1 MPDNTSKSFSL
12 RPLEKPDLTCIT
24 RWFQEVGDLALFDR
38 HSRVPYDLATSERL
52 WNMSDTPQNAYDNC
66 WFAITSKPTGVAGIV
81 GLERISPV
89 NRDAVIA
96 LYVDH
101 AIRRQGIGIRASALI
116 LDFAFRQ
123 LGLNRVT
130 SFYRK
135 DNAGSRDLTRQAGFE
150 VEGTMRQ
157 AWFSDGKF
165 HDMIVVGLLAE
176 HWNTRRDALAEE
188 LGETTVIAFGDGKS
202 SGSKWPPH
210 RSVTH

>member
-12 RPLEKPDLTCIT
+12 RPLEKPDLTSIT

-52 WNMSDTPQNAYDNC
+52 WNMSDTPQDADDKC
-66 WFAITSKPTGVAGIV
+66 WFAITSEPTGVAGII

-130 SFYRK
+130 SYYRK
-135 DNAGSRDLTRQAGFE
+135 DNAGSRDLTNQAGFE

-176 HWNTRRDALAEE
+176 HWNVRRDALADE
-188 LGETTVIAFGDGKS
+188 LGDKTVIAFGDGKS

-210 RSVTH
+210 RSATH